1 MKYKTIAKRHEKTH
15 KNCISKN
22 KNLLKTYLDQLMKGI
37 FNMNQQYKSVIL
49 HRTHKNQA
57 PVGPNKYYKTTLEFH
72 DKAIRQIIHTYI
84 HIYIYIYIYHKL
96 LNVGARE
103 MAEALRTCTT
113 LAEQLSSVPSTHTGQ
128 LTIACTSPT
137 PGFQNFYLDS
147 ESICSHMYTHIYTN
161 Y

>member
-84 HIYIYIYIYHKL
+84 HGWGIKNMYHPCRTAEFCSQHPHWTTHNCLYITYSRFPKL
-96 LNVGARE
+96 LSGLWE
-103 MAEALRTCTT
+103 HL
-113 LAEQLSSVPSTHTGQ
+113 LSHV
-128 LTIACTSPT
+128 
-137 PGFQNFYLDS
+137 
-147 ESICSHMYTHIYTN
+147 YTHIYKLLN
-161 Y
+161 NKIHWK